1 MRLPSGD
8 VATPWLASIP
18 LISPTTLL
26 VAGSM
31 MWMLSPAEWFWMMR
45 SLPCCAVAEEKD
57 KAHRTIPTRAARPQ
71 RSTWFFVIVISH
83 VQRQFALRSPCREAS
98 PFIRRLRYRLL
109 LLRCSR
115 HECFQRQPVRIGLR
129 GELLATA

>member
-31 MWMLSPAEWFWMMR
+31 MWMLSPAELVWMMR
-45 SLPCCAVAEEKD
+45 SFPCWAAAEEND
-57 KAHRTIPTRAARPQ
+57 KVHRTIAARVAKPQ
-71 RSTWFFVIVISH
+71 RNTRSFFIVISH
-83 VQRQFALRSPCREAS
+83 VQRQQTLSAAHAGRQFVHQETFLDRYFAPDAKALSVIQSGSNCEANCW
-98 PFIRRLRYRLL
+98 P
-109 LLRCSR
+109 
-115 HECFQRQPVRIGLR
+115 PP
-129 GELLATA
+129 